1 MSAPQNAAPLTAE
14 QRLEVSRAQCLQAL
28 RQPTWLLFAQRVCGK
43 PAHAPGEKPSQS
55 MAAELFGLC
64 IKSFLGQL
72 DNAHVSQGQDD
83 HAQHQG
89 PG

>member
-1 MSAPQNAAPLTAE
+1 MSSPLTAE
-14 QRLEVSRAQCLQAL
+14 QRLEVSRALCLQAL
-28 RQPTWLLFAQRVCGK
+28 RQPAWLMLAQRMCVK
-43 PAHAPGEKPSQS
+43 PAHAPGDQPSQS

-72 DNAHVSQGQDD
+72 DNTHVSQSQDN